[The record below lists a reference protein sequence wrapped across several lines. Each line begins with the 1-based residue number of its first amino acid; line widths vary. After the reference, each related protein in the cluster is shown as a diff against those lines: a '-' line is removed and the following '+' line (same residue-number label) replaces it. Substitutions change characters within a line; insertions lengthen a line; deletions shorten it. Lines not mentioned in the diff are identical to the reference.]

1 VTTYS
6 MNWEAVISHLRENI
20 QRDASTA
27 SDALNLRR
35 DTAEYM
41 KLSIANHVLSR
52 VTDALA
58 VGVGAGVLDPIP
70 AKTKRRKAN
79 RGD

>member
-1 VTTYS
+1 
-6 MNWEAVISHLRENI
+6 MNWEAVIDYLRQNI

-27 SDALNLRR
+27 TDALNLRR

-52 VTDALA
+52 ITDALA
-58 VGVGAGVLDPIP
+58 VGAGAGVLDPIP
-70 AKTKRRKAN
+70 KKTKRHKIN